1 MGRADL
7 GKGRG
12 GVSRHQWRR
21 VLAEVGLVAGAA
33 GRHSAPAAAVGDRL
47 HRYRRTHPERHEPHR
62 ARGLRH
68 LDTWS
73 GLGLGLGFQLG
84 LGLGLGLTLTL
95 TSIPISAA

>member
-33 GRHSAPAAAVGDRL
+33 GRHGAPAAAVGDRL
-47 HRYRRTHPERHEPHR
+47 HGYRRTHPERHSRTAP
-62 ARGLRH
+62 GGRH
-68 LDTWS
+68 LDTWLA
-73 GLGLGLGFQLG
+73 LG
-84 LGLGLGLTLTL
+84 
-95 TSIPISAA
+95 